1 MTWSVVRD
9 VVSAVCLLS
18 GALLALVA
26 TIGIV
31 RFDNLFSRMHAAT
44 KPQVLGILLVL
55 LGVGFRMNDPHTI
68 GLVVLVGA
76 FQLFTAPIGAHM
88 LGRQAYRTGLRDGDE
103 RLVDES
109 APAQPVLDDPPA

>member
-9 VVSAVCLLS
+9 VISSICLLS

-26 TIGIV
+26 TIGII

-44 KPQVLGILLVL
+44 KPQVLGVLLVL
-55 LGVGFRMNDPHTI
+55 LGVALRMRDPHAV
-68 GLVVLVGA
+68 GLVVLVGV

-88 LGRQAYRTGLRDGDE
+88 LGRQAHRVGLREGDD
-103 RLVDES
+103 RIVDES
-109 APAQPVLDDPPA
+109 MD

>member
-1 MTWSVVRD
+1 MTWPVVRD

-18 GALLALVA
+18 GAALALIA
-26 TIGIV
+26 SIGLV
-31 RFDNLFSRMHAAT
+31 RFDNLFSRMHSAT

-55 LGVGFRMNDPHTI
+55 VGVGFRMTDPHAL
-68 GLVVLVGA
+68 GLVVLVGL

-88 LGRQAYRTGLRDGDE
+88 LGRQAHRTGLREGDE

-109 APAQPVLDDPPA
+109 LD